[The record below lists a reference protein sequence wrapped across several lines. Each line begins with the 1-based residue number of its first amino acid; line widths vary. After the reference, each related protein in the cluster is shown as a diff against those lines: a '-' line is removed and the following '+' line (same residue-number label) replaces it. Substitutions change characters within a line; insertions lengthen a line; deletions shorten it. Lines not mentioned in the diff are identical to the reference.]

1 VTTPADLVRDSCA
14 QLAGYRATLERVVTE
29 PSSPQGGMGPRPA
42 DAPFPGDAQAFA
54 ALMVIWEKVP
64 RLEASLKLAVAGHP
78 GLRRGGSAG
87 NFLDALSAIPALAA
101 GLDED
106 AEAAAARILE
116 WLVDLARAVPAID
129 EAQRW
134 RYVRGRACPY
144 CGCWALKVLL
154 DAAGRPSGHVECHAA
169 PVVRDGIMVFC
180 TDGNGLRPAA
190 AMGTDEHGRPA
201 LMWADGRVE
210 TAPDMDTT
218 DG

>member
-1 VTTPADLVRDSCA
+1 MTTPADLVRDSCT
-14 QLAGYRATLERVVTE
+14 QLAGYRAALERHVTQA
-29 PSSPQGGMGPRPA
+29 SSPQGGMGPRPA
-42 DAPFPGDAQAFA
+42 DPPFPGDAQAFA

-64 RLEASLKLAVAGHP
+64 RLEAALRLAVTGRP
-78 GLRRGGSAG
+78 GPRRGGSAG
-87 NFLDALSAIPALAA
+87 NFLDALAAVPGLAA

-106 AEAAAARILE
+106 AEAVAARILE

-169 PVVRDGIMVFC
+169 PVTRDGVEVWC
-180 TDGNGLRPAA
+180 ADRNGLRPAA
-190 AMGTDEHGRPA
+190 MMGTDAHGHPA
-201 LMWADGRVE
+201 LMWADGLVE
-210 TAPDMDTT
+210 TAPDLEE
-218 DG
+218 

>member
-1 VTTPADLVRDSCA
+1 LTTPADLVRDSCTA
-14 QLAGYRATLERVVTE
+14 LAGYRTALERHVTE
-29 PSSPQGGMGPRPA
+29 PSSPQGGMAPRPA

-54 ALMVIWEKVP
+54 ALMVIIEKVP

-87 NFLDALSAIPALAA
+87 NFLAALDAIPALAA
-101 GLDED
+101 GLPEDDE
-106 AEAAAARILE
+106 AVVASVLE
-116 WLVDLARAVPAID
+116 WLADVARAVPAID

-169 PVVRDGIMVFC
+169 PVVRDGVQVWC
-180 TDGNGLRPAA
+180 ADRNGLRPAA
-190 AMGTDEHGRPA
+190 MMGTDAHGHPA
-201 LMWADGRVE
+201 LMWADGKVE
-210 TAPDMDTT
+210 TAPDLEE
-218 DG
+218 

>member
-1 VTTPADLVRDSCA
+1 LTTPADLVRDSCT
-14 QLAGYRATLERVVTE
+14 QLAAYRTALERHVTE

-64 RLEASLKLAVAGHP
+64 RLEAALRLAVTGRP
-78 GLRRGGSAG
+78 GPRRGGSAG
-87 NFLDALSAIPALAA
+87 NFLDALDAVPGLAA
-101 GLDED
+101 GLPED

-144 CGCWALKVLL
+144 CGCWALQVLL
-154 DAAGRPSGHVECHAA
+154 DAAGRPAGHVECHAA
-169 PVVRDGIMVFC
+169 PVTRDGAEVWC
-180 TDGNGLRPAA
+180 ADGNGLRPAA
-190 AMGTDEHGRPA
+190 MMGTDAHGHPA
-201 LMWADGRVE
+201 LMWADGKVE
-210 TAPDMDTT
+210 TAPDLEE
-218 DG
+218 